1 MVVASPPGSL
11 ISLATYEHLY
21 AGSGRVDEL
30 TGQVKCM
37 MLLSGA
43 AWGALLLREQN
54 APAWL
59 ACAVELPLDIAS
71 TIDNGDI
78 ASMLDRA
85 QMLVEQQVEWA
96 TLDLSTSDH
105 ADQIYGLPFW
115 VQNSALGL
123 FVVGYP
129 HEVSADEHQ
138 LRLLVA
144 FAASLGLRIH
154 SARLQQRIKRL
165 TSQLVMINRLGQH
178 TTSIHD

>member
-78 ASMLDRA
+78 DSMLDRA
-85 QMLVEQQVEWA
+85 QMLVDSRLNGPRSISGLRRRVRA
-96 TLDLSTSDH
+96 DL
-105 ADQIYGLPFW
+105 AGQREG
-115 VQNSALGL
+115 
-123 FVVGYP
+123 GYP
-129 HEVSADEHQ
+129 LGETARDGGGLMAVGVDRLRGKKTGGAGPSA
-138 LRLLVA
+138 
-144 FAASLGLRIH
+144 
-154 SARLQQRIKRL
+154 QRR
-165 TSQLVMINRLGQH
+165 
-178 TTSIHD
+178 